1 MTYQII
7 ADRINIRSSIEN
19 NKPRVVIRAT
29 AAIANKKHVVEYTKN
44 PDGSF
49 KTLKSMFT
57 PHCIESIKTQSKNKG
72 IFVDI
77 QHELAREATMKEMV
91 KGKFTPE
98 EQKQFEHALK
108 RKRLPMMK
116 MNDINILDDKLDLE
130 AEMNAAFPEV
140 DEDHK
145 RLYDAVVYSLNNKFL
160 NGISVNFGE
169 FHMIK
174 DDKGDMVIDDVDVLG
189 FSCLDAPAET
199 MNNIYDV
206 AIRAIDDKTGETKMD
221 EDEKKKFDAEKAK
234 LEEDKKKFEDEK
246 TAAQKVKDDET
257 AKVEAEKK
265 KAKEIKKGEEEQKK
279 IEDELAKKT
288 EEAKKA
294 KEDADKANAELNSM
308 KGLAAKNKGNPNAG
322 AGDGSTPPTEEMYM
336 ENIKEITAEHDKTI
350 KTLREG
356 KTPIVDKRLSGMGKL
371 IDLQARTGNPTADL
385 TERQREDIKDG
396 KLLERGDAD
405 IITSKIKP
413 N

>member
-19 NKPRVVIRAT
+19 NKPRVVIKAT

-44 PDGSF
+44 PDGSN

-57 PHCIESIKTQSKNKG
+57 PHCIESIKRQSKNKG
-72 IFVDI
+72 VFVDI

-98 EQKQFEHALK
+98 EQKRFDNMLK

-116 MNDINILDDKLDLE
+116 MNEINILDDKLDLE

-140 DEDHK
+140 DEEHK

-169 FHMIK
+169 FKMIK

-189 FSCLDAPAET
+189 FSCLDTPAEH
-199 MNNIYDV
+199 MNSIYEV
-206 AIRAIDDKTGETKMD
+206 AIRATEDKTGEAKME
-221 EDEKKKFDAEKAK
+221 EDEKKKIEEEKAK
-234 LEEDKKKFEDEK
+234 LEEDKKKFEEEK
-246 TAAQKVKDDET
+246 AAAQKVKDDAAAET
-257 AKVEAEKK
+257 K
-265 KAKEIKKGEEEQKK
+265 KAEEIKKEEEEQKK
-279 IEDELAKKT
+279 IEEDLAKKT

-294 KEDADKANAELNSM
+294 NEDKEKAEAELNSI
-308 KGLAAKNKGNPNAG
+308 KGLAAKNKGNPNSG
-322 AGDGSTPPTEEMYM
+322 AGNGSEPPTDEFYK
-336 ENIKEITAEHDKTI
+336 ENIKKITAEHDETI

-371 IDLQARTGNPTADL
+371 INLQAKAGNPTADL
-385 TERQREDIKDG
+385 SDKQEEYLQEN
-396 KLLERGDAD
+396 KLLDKGEAD
-405 IITSKIKP
+405 IITPKP
-413 N
+413 QTNN

>member
-29 AAIANKKHVVEYTKN
+29 AAIANKKHVIEYTKN
-44 PDGSF
+44 PDGSN

-57 PHCIESIKTQSKNKG
+57 PHCIESIKNQSKNKG
-72 IFVDI
+72 VFVDI

-98 EQKQFEHALK
+98 EQKRFDNMLK

-116 MNDINILDDKLDLE
+116 MNNIDILDDKLDLE
-130 AEMNAAFPEV
+130 AEMNASFPEV
-140 DEDHK
+140 DEEHK

-169 FHMIK
+169 FKMIK
-174 DDKGDMVIDDVDVLG
+174 DGKGDMVIDDVDVLG
-189 FSCLDAPAET
+189 FSCLDTPAEH
-199 MNNIYDV
+199 MNSIYEV
-206 AIRAIDDKTGETKMD
+206 AIRAIEDKTGETKME
-221 EDEKKKFDAEKAK
+221 EDEKKKFEEEKVK
-234 LEEDKKKFEDEK
+234 LEEDKKKLEEEKAEIQKKKDE
-246 TAAQKVKDDET
+246 E
-257 AKVEAEKK
+257 EAEAK
-265 KAKEIKKGEEEQKK
+265 KAEEIKKGEEEQKK
-279 IEDELAKKT
+279 IEEELAKKT

-294 KEDADKANAELNSM
+294 QEDKEKAEAELNSI
-308 KGLAAKNKGNPNAG
+308 KGLAAKGKSGTG
-322 AGDGSTPPTEEMYM
+322 AGDGSKPPTDELYK
-336 ENIKEITAEHDKTI
+336 ENIQKITAEHDETI
-350 KTLREG
+350 KTLRAG
-356 KTPIVDKRLSGMGKL
+356 KTPIVDKRLSGMGEL

-385 TERQREDIKDG
+385 SDRQRENIRED
-396 KLLERGDAD
+396 KLLERGNAD
-405 IITSKIKP
+405 IITSKVKP

>member
-29 AAIANKKHVVEYTKN
+29 AAIANKKHVIEYTKN
-44 PDGSF
+44 SNGTN

-57 PHCIESIKTQSKNKG
+57 PHCIESIKSQSKNKG
-72 IFVDI
+72 VFVDI

-91 KGKFTPE
+91 KDKFTPE
-98 EQKQFEHALK
+98 EQKRFDNMLK

-116 MNDINILDDKLDLE
+116 MNNIDILDDKLDLE
-130 AEMNAAFPEV
+130 AEMNASFPEV
-140 DEDHK
+140 DEEHK

-169 FHMIK
+169 FKMIK

-189 FSCLDAPAET
+189 FSCLDTPAEH
-199 MNNIYDV
+199 MNTIYEV
-206 AIRAIDDKTGETKMD
+206 AIRAIEDKTGESKM
-221 EDEKKKFDAEKAK
+221 EDEKKLEAEKAK

-246 TAAQKVKDDET
+246 AAAQKVKDDEA

-265 KAKEIKKGEEEQKK
+265 KAEEIKKGEEEQKK
-279 IEDELAKKT
+279 IEEELAKKT

-294 KEDADKANAELNSM
+294 KEEADKANAELNSM

-322 AGDGSTPPTEEMYM
+322 AGDGSKPPTEEMYK
-336 ENIKEITAEHDKTI
+336 ENIQKITAEHDETM

-356 KTPIVDKRLSGMGKL
+356 KTPIVDKRLKGMGEL

-385 TERQREDIKDG
+385 SERQEENIKES
-396 KLLERGDAD
+396 KLLERGNAD
-405 IITSKIKP
+405 IITSKVKP

>member
-19 NKPRVVIRAT
+19 NKPRIVIRAT

-57 PHCIESIKTQSKNKG
+57 SHCIESIKRQSKNKG
-72 IFVDI
+72 VFVDI

-91 KGKFTPE
+91 KDKFTPE
-98 EQKQFEHALK
+98 EMKRFDNMLK

-116 MNDINILDDKLDLE
+116 INDINILDDKLDLE
-130 AEMNAAFPEV
+130 AEMNSAFPEV

-169 FHMIK
+169 FKMIK

-199 MNNIYDV
+199 MNNIYEV
-206 AIRAIDDKTGETKMD
+206 AIRAIEDKTGETKMD
-221 EDEKKKFDAEKAK
+221 EDEKKKFEEEKVK
-234 LEEDKKKFEDEK
+234 LEEEKKKLEEEK
-246 TAAQKVKDDET
+246 AEIQKKKDDE
-257 AKVEAEKK
+257 AAETK
-265 KAKEIKKGEEEQKK
+265 KAEDIKKGEEEQKK
-279 IEDELAKKT
+279 IEEELAKKT

-294 KEDADKANAELNSM
+294 KEEADKANDELNSI
-308 KGLAAKNKGNPNAG
+308 KGRAAKDIGTPPTG
-322 AGDGSTPPTEEMYM
+322 AGDGSKPLTDELYK
-336 ENIKEITAEHDKTI
+336 ENIQMITADHDKTM
-350 KTLREG
+350 KTIREG
-356 KTPIVDKRLSGMGKL
+356 KTPIVDKRLSGLGPL
-371 IDLQARTGNPTADL
+371 IDLQAKTGNPTADL
-385 TERQREDIKDG
+385 SERQEGDIRDN
-396 KLLERGDAD
+396 KLLERGNAD

-413 N
+413 NN

>member
-29 AAIANKKHVVEYTKN
+29 AAIANKKHVIEYTKN

-57 PHCIESIKTQSKNKG
+57 PHCIESIKKQSKNKG
-72 IFVDI
+72 VFVDI

-98 EQKQFEHALK
+98 EQKRFDNMLK

-116 MNDINILDDKLDLE
+116 MNNIDILDDKLDLE
-130 AEMNAAFPEV
+130 AEMNASFPEV
-140 DEDHK
+140 DEEHK

-160 NGISVNFGE
+160 NGISVNFGD
-169 FHMIK
+169 FKMIK

-189 FSCLDAPAET
+189 FSCLDTPSEH
-199 MNNIYDV
+199 MNNIYEV
-206 AIRAIDDKTGETKMD
+206 AIREIVDKTGEAKME
-221 EDEKKKFDAEKAK
+221 EDEKKKIEEEKAK
-234 LEEDKKKFEDEK
+234 LAEDRKKLDEEKAEIQKKKDEE
-246 TAAQKVKDDET
+246 AA
-257 AKVEAEKK
+257 EAK
-265 KAKEIKKGEEEQKK
+265 KAEDIKKGEEEQKK
-279 IEDELAKKT
+279 IEEDLAKKT

-294 KEDADKANAELNSM
+294 QEEADKANAELNSI
-308 KGLAAKNKGNPNAG
+308 KGRAAKDKGNPNAN
-322 AGDGSTPPTEEMYM
+322 AGDGSKPPTEELYK
-336 ENIKEITAEHDKTI
+336 ENIQKITAEHDETM

-356 KTPIVDKRLSGMGKL
+356 KTPIVDKRLKGMGEL

-385 TERQREDIKDG
+385 SEKQEGDIRDSKP
-396 KLLERGDAD
+396 LERGNAD
-405 IITSKIKP
+405 IITSKVKP
-413 N
+413 NN